1 MPYYHICSTCGATL
15 DPGEKCDCYPHE
27 ALMADVLTLTP
38 DERRMLG
45 VSNPTAGN
53 IIETFCQMGILQDCT
68 PQKSRNK
75 LYAFAEYLDIL
86 ERGTEVV

>member
-38 DERRMLG
+38 DERRMLLEYIDTMIAQRKAPLCPRRPKHDTESLTTTQRREVG
-45 VSNPTAGN
+45 MLIVPA
-53 IIETFCQMGILQDCT
+53 
-68 PQKSRNK
+68 SR
-75 LYAFAEYLDIL
+75 
-86 ERGTEVV
+86 R